1 MSPAGTHAPHPPM
14 TLPATDAPAHPADN
28 TDRLVGMANQ
38 IAQFFASYPQS
49 EAVEAVAA
57 HINQFWDPR
66 MRRRFLAAAEARR
79 PQLHALVVNALPRV
93 KG

>member
-1 MSPAGTHAPHPPM
+1 MTSPS
-14 TLPATDAPAHPADN
+14 TDAAHPADN
-28 TDRLVGMANQ
+28 LDRLVSMANQ
-38 IAQFFASYPQS
+38 IAQFFTSHAHD
-49 EAVEAVAA
+49 EAVKSVAA

-79 PQLHALVVNALPRV
+79 EQLHPLVAEAIPLV

>member
-1 MSPAGTHAPHPPM
+1 MTSPSPDVPV
-14 TLPATDAPAHPADN
+14 HPADN

-38 IAQFFASYPQS
+38 IAQFFASYAHE
-49 EAVEAVAA
+49 EAVQGVAA

-79 PQLHALVVNALPRV
+79 PQLHPLVDEALPLV